1 MQYFESEHFLFKL
14 KYFQLEHFLMDVEYL
29 LLLEKLS

>member
-1 MQYFESEHFLFKL
+1 MQYFELEHFLFKL